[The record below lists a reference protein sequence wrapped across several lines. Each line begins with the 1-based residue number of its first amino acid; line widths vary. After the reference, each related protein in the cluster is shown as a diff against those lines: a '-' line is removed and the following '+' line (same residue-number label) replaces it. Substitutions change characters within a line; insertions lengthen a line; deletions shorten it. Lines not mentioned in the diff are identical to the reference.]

1 MQTKEQQ
8 VNRTNICVAR
18 KSVANGMAAMIAEV
32 KYPPEQALRC
42 VLRQLN
48 CENVW

>member
-8 VNRTNICVAR
+8 VNCTNICVAR

-32 KYPPEQALRC
+32 KYPPEPALRC
-42 VLRQLN
+42 VLR
-48 CENVW
+48 